1 MDLDSSSA
9 TGKSLTTTAF
19 ELIRA
24 DILLGRLLPSE
35 RLRVQAL
42 SERYGVGATG
52 IREALSRLVTE
63 GLVDVEDQRGFC
75 VSPVSREA
83 LLDLTETRIGVE
95 RLALSR
101 AVLHGDVE
109 WETNMLSAYHRLSR
123 TPVPTDPV
131 NHQAWATVHR
141 QFHEALIRGC
151 ASPWLQRLCR
161 LLYDQAERYRNLA
174 ELEMRSEPNLR
185 DTFAEHKALLDAAM
199 ERDNEKLSI
208 LIGEHLTI
216 TTEIILK
223 AGFDRTMGDVRVA

>member
-1 MDLDSSSA
+1 MDLETSGA
-9 TGKSLTTTAF
+9 AGKSLTTTAF

-24 DILLGRLLPSE
+24 DVLMGKLLPSE
-35 RLRVQAL
+35 RLRVQVL
-42 SERYGVGATG
+42 SERYGIGATA

-75 VSPVSREA
+75 VTPVSREA

-101 AVLHGDVE
+101 SILHGDVE
-109 WETNMLSAYHRLSR
+109 WETNMVSAYHRLSR
-123 TPVPTDPV
+123 TPVPTDPAK
-131 NHQAWATVHR
+131 HQAWATVHR
-141 QFHEALIRGC
+141 QFHEALIGGC

-174 ELEMRSEPNLR
+174 ELEMRTAPDLR
-185 DTFAEHKALLDAAM
+185 DTFAEHKALLDAAL
-199 ERDNEKLSI
+199 ERDIEKLSA
-208 LIGEHLTI
+208 LIGVHFRT

-223 AGFDRTMGDVRVA
+223 AGFDRSST